1 MSMDI
6 IDSTKTYKAPQI
18 KVVETKVQSM
28 LCGSPLGEKY
38 TTEMDAGDD
47 NW

>member
-18 KVVETKVQSM
+18 KVVEIKVQSM
-28 LCGSPLGEKY
+28 LCGSPLGEKNA
-38 TTEMDAGDD
+38 TEMTAGDD